1 MEIKLESLLSFDDII
16 EECLKT
22 TKKQKKNFIWMI
34 IIFTIVAAVMLV
46 MGIKSNTKFVLGCSI
61 VVVVCSVIVDVS
73 SAYYLVNNSKKSL
86 IKKNE
91 KLKAGIHYDY
101 TFFDDRFEVSYKT
114 FGSEGKDVVNYS
126 NLTNIQIN
134 NDSIFLYINQ
144 INFYVVKISNMNDD
158 EKKLLLDKLNRY
170 IKKK

>member
-1 MEIKLESLLSFDDII
+1 MEIKNESLLSFDDII

-34 IIFTIVAAVMLV
+34 IIFTVVAAVMLI
-46 MGIKSNTKFVLGCSI
+46 MGIRSNTKFVLGCSI

-91 KLKAGIHYDY
+91 KLKDGIHYDY
-101 TFFDDRFEVSYKT
+101 TFLDDRFEVSYKT
-114 FGSEGKDVVNYS
+114 FDSEGKDVVNYS
-126 NLTNIQIN
+126 ILTNIQIN

-158 EKKLLLDKLNRY
+158 DKKLLLDKLNRY

>member
-1 MEIKLESLLSFDDII
+1 MEIKNESLLSFDDII

-34 IIFTIVAAVMLV
+34 IIFTVVAAVMLI
-46 MGIKSNTKFVLGCSI
+46 MGIRSNTKFVLGCSI

-91 KLKAGIHYDY
+91 KLKDGIHYDY
-101 TFFDDRFEVSYKT
+101 TFLDDRFEVSYKT
-114 FGSEGKDVVNYS
+114 FGSEGKEVVNYS

-158 EKKLLLDKLNRY
+158 DKKLLLDKLNRY